1 MASRRNALWD
11 QGHDEAVQVNQRAL
25 IDKVLARYSGEF
37 TVFREL
43 LQNSDDAQS
52 KAVEIHFETQEYLS
66 ARSGEGSKAAST
78 SNLDSGDLPD
88 LKKIQVHQWTFKNN
102 GILFRNEDWDRL
114 KKIAEGNPDEDKIG
128 AFGVGFYSLFSVTE
142 EPFVTSGNK
151 WMGFHWNKDQL
162 LARRGETESTDA
174 EAEKWTSFEMPLR
187 EAGPIPVAFD
197 FTRFLASSITFMTTL
212 AEISV
217 YLDGKRLV
225 RLTKGN
231 SLPKPSTFPRYMT
244 TRGPA
249 KIMSAKQLRSTSVSI
264 KAEVMRWVYTSGTE
278 KPPLRPPVVKKEEKP
293 QGFFKS
299 LFSFAA
305 ATASTPQITP
315 QQPPPPPPIRKDPRK
330 VEETSVNLS
339 IFTMDMD
346 VTLDRKMTAELY
358 RSMQKNPPKAVK
370 YSLIYT
376 AKDEYDASKKE
387 DEQVASELGSIF
399 QGLRAD
405 LDGQGTTK
413 LFIGHATAQTTGLGG
428 HMASRFIP
436 TVERETI
443 DLADRNVAVWNRELL
458 HMGGILARAAY
469 EVELGGI
476 RELWQGAG
484 PSPSDDLKTWLTA
497 RALHALKFFTFHQS
511 TPSHAV
517 SSLIEAGFFG
527 CSPAKN
533 FPLLSTS
540 GVRADCSV
548 RMPHASYAAFLKQL
562 PTVPDAIVDGAPAM
576 VGALAA
582 RGIIRD
588 VTFDDVLA
596 ELAARPLPEAEM
608 VACMRWWADAS
619 KQLDRGRFESV
630 RGQLLG
636 AAVLILGSGTEGERI
651 LPLSTIETYATPR
664 TVILPE
670 GPLPP
675 HLLPAEV
682 SKQFEPLVLASA
694 FGWTELSTVEW
705 LEHLC
710 SNAVVGK
717 DAAYDLT
724 ANPEWAERV
733 LTTLARA
740 WPALSTA
747 LKGEALALLRDRTC
761 VPTSAG
767 LQKPQQA
774 YFASADIFHD
784 LPVVSLPSG
793 TAVRGNLAKLLQ
805 DVGVRKHV
813 ELQLIFDRMV
823 KTNQWTIPELV
834 KYFASVQSTLSP
846 EEMRKLVSTKAF
858 FAEGQVEKEDGKPTR
873 YLAKDLYEP
882 LDTFR
887 QLGLPVIDWGTQVKW
902 RSNSEE
908 AQFLFKLGLRRFPP
922 LATLVGL
929 CASPDEKI
937 RENAMKYLLA
947 QFDQRYSKEYQPF
960 DFRDIAFIPAM
971 KGTME
976 KPIYCLVTPKEVH
989 ANVEWI
995 VFGYTVVDP
1004 RAPKDIVTKL
1014 KIQKQPPTGLLVDQL
1029 RRNPPKDEE
1038 QAKVWF
1044 SLLATRIAD
1053 FTNAELVALSALNM
1067 VPVRDKET
1075 SVLRHLPPTHCFF
1088 GGQSKGQ
1095 LHSKLFVFV
1104 DFGSAANGFLSAV
1117 GTKQEPTVEQI
1128 AQILLADPYKFY
1140 QLSEGPQNF
1149 LNELRNIAVNSAL
1162 VSSTTMARL
1171 KRGNVLLG
1179 IQRKPKQATREE
1191 AELDDED
1198 DWELQYD
1205 LKRPEEIVVADDS
1218 IALQI
1223 FGDKLFTA
1231 PQEDILEKFYA
1242 NLGSRR
1248 LSSIVKEDFNF
1259 GGEVANHKPAQAIKA
1274 LVLERLPL
1282 FLHDH
1287 SHARTM
1293 RVQLTAD
1300 NFIVRSFGTLAVTKT
1315 LNFGRLRLSNRQDAS
1330 AVARRNGSQ
1339 VELWVA
1345 TNAQIDMYEVATSLN
1360 RILFESPRAHDAL
1373 LFMTILSTDLK
1384 SLKRRGYN
1392 VDRILRQK
1400 KADHEAR
1407 EAQQKA
1413 ATLLSARQRQ
1423 EEENTPSV
1431 PGGFA
1436 PPAPPKDAKPPISQ
1450 PPLPIAAR
1458 DSTDSSA
1465 TAVEKAPSIMDSVT
1479 ESLSRPQSTLQKWK
1493 NKFGAL
1499 PTPTPGPSMGGT
1511 MTPQPQPQGPAVT
1524 PWSNI
1529 DRNVDIAM
1537 QGCRA
1542 ESANVIKN
1550 GQEHMERVREALNE
1564 GYCDIS
1570 NQVGDLTQLGTIS
1583 SFRVYATPDVPDKP
1597 TFLERKRDALNRFI
1611 GVIMPLAHVYQL
1623 PLSSLHLFMDMS
1635 GGVIAFNRNG
1645 SIFLNLRYYEA
1656 WHDQEVRQGKLAQAF
1671 VSNYFTLAHEIAHN
1685 LVHPHNAEHEFYFS
1699 AICEKYMVSFSQL
1712 LARSGA

>member
-52 KAVEIHFETQEYLS
+52 KAVEIHFESQEYLS
-66 ARSGEGSKAAST
+66 SKSGDAAEAT
-78 SNLDSGDLPD
+78 SSEPSDLPD
-88 LKKIQVHQWTFKNN
+88 LKKVQVHQWTFKNN

-142 EPFVTSGNK
+142 EPFVSSGNK

-162 LARRGETESTDA
+162 LARRGETEATD
-174 EAEKWTSFEMPLR
+174 EEDEKWTSFEMPLR

-212 AEISV
+212 SEISV
-217 YLDGKRLV
+217 YLDGRRLV

-231 SLPKPSTFPRYMT
+231 GVPKPLTFPRYMT

-249 KIMSAKQLRSTSVSI
+249 RIMSAKQLRSTSVHI
-264 KAEVMRWVYTSGTE
+264 KSEVMRWVYTSGTE
-278 KPPLRPPVVKKEEKP
+278 KPPPRASVVKVEDKP

-305 ATASTPQITP
+305 ATTAPQFTP
-315 QQPPPPPPIRKDPRK
+315 QPPPPPPVKKDPRK

-339 IFTMDMD
+339 IFSMDMD
-346 VTLDRKMTAELY
+346 VSLDKKMTAELY

-469 EVELGGI
+469 EVEVDGI

-484 PSPSDDLKTWLTA
+484 PTPSDDLRSWLTA
-497 RALHALKFFTFHQS
+497 RSLHALKFFTFHQS

-527 CSPAKN
+527 CTPTKN

-562 PTVPDAIVDGAPAM
+562 PTVPAAIVDGAPAM
-576 VGALAA
+576 VGALSA
-582 RGIIRD
+582 RGIVRD

-619 KQLDRGRFESV
+619 RQLDRGRFESV

-636 AAVLILGSGTEGERI
+636 AAVLVLDDGAAGERV
-651 LPLSTIETYATPR
+651 LPLATIETYATPR
-664 TVILPE
+664 TVVVLD

-675 HLLPAEV
+675 HLLPGKV
-682 SKQFEPLVLASA
+682 SLKFEPMVLASA
-694 FGWTELSTVEW
+694 FGWSELSTVEW

-710 SNAVVGK
+710 SGAVVGK
-717 DAAYDLT
+717 DAAHDLT

-747 LKGEALALLRDRTC
+747 LKGEALALLRDLTC
-761 VPTSAG
+761 IPTSTG
-767 LQKPQQA
+767 MQKPQQA

-784 LPVVSLPSG
+784 LPVVKLPSG

-805 DVGVRKHV
+805 DIGVRKHV
-813 ELQLIFDRMV
+813 ELQLIFDRMI

-834 KYFASVQSTLSP
+834 KYFASVQSTLSAD
-846 EEMRKLVSTKAF
+846 EMRKLVSTKAF
-858 FAEGQVEKEDGKPTR
+858 FAEGESQKEDGKQTR

-882 LDTFR
+882 LDVFR
-887 QLGLPVIDWGTQVKW
+887 ALGLPVIDWGTQVKW

-908 AQFLFKLGLRRFPP
+908 AQFLFKLGLRRSPP
-922 LATLVGL
+922 LPAIIAL
-929 CASPDEKI
+929 CASSDEKI
-937 RENAMKYLLA
+937 RENAMKYLLS

-960 DFRDIAFIPAM
+960 DFRDVAFIPAM

-976 KPIYCLVTPKEVH
+976 KPEYCLVAPKEIY

-1014 KIQKQPPTGLLVDQL
+1014 KIQKQPLTGLLVEHI
-1029 RRNPPKDEE
+1029 RRHPPADEV

-1053 FTNAELVALSALNM
+1053 FTNAELVALSALNI

-1075 SVLRHLPPTHCFF
+1075 SALRHLPPTHCFF
-1088 GGQSKGQ
+1088 GGQSKAQ

-1128 AQILLADPYKFY
+1128 AQILLADSYKFY
-1140 QLSEGPQNF
+1140 QLSEGPLNF
-1149 LNELRNIAVNSAL
+1149 LNELRNIAVNSAM
-1162 VSSTTMARL
+1162 VSSTTLTRM

-1179 IQRKPKQATREE
+1179 IQRKPRQATSKE

-1205 LKRPEEIVVADDS
+1205 LKRPDEIVVADDS
-1218 IALQI
+1218 IALQL

-1231 PQEDILEKFYA
+1231 PQEDILEKFYG

-1248 LSSIVKEDFNF
+1248 LSSIVKEDFNS
-1259 GGEVANHKPAQAIKA
+1259 GGEVPNHKPAHVIKA

-1293 RVQLTAD
+1293 RVQLTQD
-1300 NFIVRSFGTLAVTKT
+1300 NFIVRAFGTLAVTKS
-1315 LNFGRLRLSNRQDAS
+1315 LNFGKLRLSHRQDAS
-1330 AVARRNGSQ
+1330 AVARRSGYH

-1407 EAQQKA
+1407 EAQHK
-1413 ATLLSARQRQ
+1413 ATLLSAQKKQ
-1423 EEENTPSV
+1423 EEESVPSV

-1436 PPAPPKDAKPPISQ
+1436 QAPPKDVKEPIPQ
-1450 PPLPIAAR
+1450 PPPPVPPRA
-1458 DSTDSSA
+1458 STDSVA
-1465 TAVEKAPSIMDSVT
+1465 TAVEKAPSMVGTVT
-1479 ESLSRPQSTLQKWK
+1479 ESLTRPQSTLQRWK
-1493 NKFGAL
+1493 SKFGAM
-1499 PTPTPGPSMGGT
+1499 PTPGPSLGGT
-1511 MTPQPQPQGPAVT
+1511 STPQPQPQGSAVT
-1524 PWSNI
+1524 PWSDIN
-1529 DRNVDIAM
+1529 RNVDIAM

-1550 GQEHMERVREALNE
+1550 GQERMERVREALNE

-1570 NQVGDLTQLGTIS
+1570 NQVGDLTQL
-1583 SFRVYATPDVPDKP
+1583 DVPHKES
-1597 TFLERKRDALNRFI
+1597 FLERKRDALNRFI

-1685 LVHPHNAEHEFYFS
+1685 LVQPHNAEHEFYFS
-1699 AICEKYMVSFSQL
+1699 AICEKYMASFSQL
-1712 LARSGA
+1712 LARAA

>member
-1 MASRRNALWD
+1 MASRRNELWD
-11 QGHDEAVQVNQRAL
+11 QGQDEAVQVNQRAL

-52 KAVEIHFETQEYLS
+52 KAVEIHFETQDYLS
-66 ARSGEGSKAAST
+66 AKSAESAESTAAV
-78 SNLDSGDLPD
+78 DSAGALPD
-88 LKKIQVHQWTFKNN
+88 LKKTLVHQWTFKNN
-102 GILFRNEDWDRL
+102 GMLFRNEDWDRL

-142 EPFVTSGNK
+142 EPFVTSGNN

-162 LARRGETESTDA
+162 LARRGQTEAKGT

-187 EAGPIPVAFD
+187 EATPIPVAFD

-212 AEISV
+212 SEICV
-217 YLDGKRLV
+217 YLDDKRLV

-231 SLPKPSTFPRYMT
+231 GVPKPLSFPKYMN
-244 TRGPA
+244 TRGPSR
-249 KIMSAKQLRSTSVSI
+249 MMTAKQMRSTSVHI

-278 KPPLRPPVVKKEEKP
+278 KPPPRAPPVNKEEKP

-299 LFSFAA
+299 LFSFAG
-305 ATASTPQITP
+305 ATATPQSAP
-315 QQPPPPPPIRKDPRK
+315 LPPPPPPVKKDPRK

-346 VTLDRKMTAELY
+346 VTLDRKMTSELY

-387 DEQVASELGSIF
+387 DDQVASELGSIF

-458 HMGGILARAAY
+458 HMGGVLARAAY
-469 EVELGGI
+469 EVELDTI
-476 RELWQGAG
+476 RDLWQGSG
-484 PSPSDDLKTWLTA
+484 PDPGDELKAWLTA
-497 RALHALKFFTFHQS
+497 RGLHALKFFTFHQS

-517 SSLIEAGFFG
+517 SSLLEAGFFG
-527 CSPAKN
+527 CTPTKN

-540 GVRADCSV
+540 GVHADCSV

-576 VGALAA
+576 VGVLSM
-582 RGIIRD
+582 RGIVRD

-636 AAVLILGSGTEGERI
+636 AAVLVQRCGTPEERI

-675 HLLPAEV
+675 HLLPGEV
-682 SKQFEPLVLASA
+682 SRQFEPLALASA

-710 SNAVVGK
+710 SKAVVGQ
-717 DAAYDLT
+717 DTAHDLT

-740 WPALSTA
+740 WPSLSTA
-747 LKGEALALLRDRTC
+747 LKGEAIALLREQTC
-761 VPTSAG
+761 MPTTIG
-767 LQKPQQA
+767 LKKPEQT

-784 LPVVSLPSG
+784 LPVVNFPSG
-793 TAVRGNLAKLLQ
+793 TAVRGNVAKMLQ
-805 DVGVRKHV
+805 DIGVRKHV
-813 ELQLIFDRMV
+813 ELQVIFDRMI

-834 KYFASVQSTLSP
+834 KYFASVQTTLSAD
-846 EEMRKLVSTKAF
+846 EMRKLVSTKAF
-858 FAEGQVEKEDGKPTR
+858 FAEGQTEKEDGKSAR
-873 YLAKDLYEP
+873 FLAKDLYEP
-882 LDTFR
+882 LDVFR

-922 LATLVGL
+922 LAAIINL
-929 CASPDEKI
+929 CASADEKI
-937 RENAMKYLLA
+937 RENAMKYFLA
-947 QFDQRYSKEYQPF
+947 HFDLRYSKEYDPVN
-960 DFRDIAFIPAM
+960 FRDIAFVPAM
-971 KGTME
+971 KGTVE
-976 KPIYCLVTPKEVH
+976 KPTYCLVTPKEVY
-989 ANVEWI
+989 ASVEWI
-995 VFGYTVVDP
+995 VFGYTVIDP

-1014 KIQKQPPTGLLVDQL
+1014 KIQKQPPTSLLVDLL
-1029 RRNPPKDEE
+1029 RRSPPGDES
-1038 QAKVWF
+1038 QARVWF
-1044 SLLATRIAD
+1044 SLLASRIAD
-1053 FTNAELVALSALNM
+1053 FSNAELVALSTLNM

-1075 SVLRHLPPTHCFF
+1075 SVLRRLPPSHCFF
-1088 GGQSKGQ
+1088 GGQSKAQ

-1104 DFGSAANGFLSAV
+1104 DFGSAANGFLSAI
-1117 GTKQEPTVEQI
+1117 GTKQEPTVEQV
-1128 AQILLADPYKFY
+1128 AQMLLADPYKFY
-1140 QLSEGPQNF
+1140 QLADGPQNF
-1149 LNELRNIAVNSAL
+1149 LNELRNIAVNAAM
-1162 VSSTTMARL
+1162 VSSATMTRM
-1171 KRGNVLLG
+1171 KRTNVLLG
-1179 IQRKPKQATREE
+1179 IQRKPRPAKSKE

-1223 FGDKLFTA
+1223 FGDQLFTA
-1231 PQEDILEKFYA
+1231 PQEDILEKFYGA
-1242 NLGSRR
+1242 LGSRR
-1248 LSSIVKEDFNF
+1248 LSSIVKEDHNF
-1259 GGEVANHKPAQAIKA
+1259 GGEVANYKPALAMKA

-1293 RVQLTAD
+1293 RVQLTPE
-1300 NFIVRSFGTLAVTKT
+1300 NLIVRAFGTLAVTKS
-1315 LNFGRLRLSNRQDAS
+1315 LNFGKVRLSNRQDAS
-1330 AVARRNGSQ
+1330 AVAKRSGYGK

-1360 RILFESPRAHDAL
+1360 RILFESPKAHDAL

-1392 VDRILRQK
+1392 VDRILRQR

-1407 EAQQKA
+1407 EAQHK
-1413 ATLLSARQRQ
+1413 ATLLSQQ
-1423 EEENTPSV
+1423 HKQDEDSIPSL

-1436 PPAPPKDAKPPISQ
+1436 QPAPPKDVKQAMPQAPVPAPSR
-1450 PPLPIAAR
+1450 P
-1458 DSTDSSA
+1458 SEDSSA
-1465 TAVEKAPSIMDSVT
+1465 TIVEKERPESVM
-1479 ESLSRPQSTLQKWK
+1479 EPPQSRPQSTLQKWK
-1493 NKFGAL
+1493 NRFTASPL
-1499 PTPTPGPSMGGT
+1499 PGSPMETGLM
-1511 MTPQPQPQGPAVT
+1511 PQPQQPQGPNVT
-1524 PWSNI
+1524 PLSNI
-1529 DRNVDIAM
+1529 DRNIDIAM

-1570 NQVGDLTQLGTIS
+1570 NQVGDLTQLGTVS
-1583 SFRVYATPDVPDKP
+1583 SFKVFVTPDVPDKP
-1597 TFLERKRDALNRFI
+1597 TFLETKRDAINRFI
-1611 GVIMPLAHVYQL
+1611 GVIMPLANVYQL
-1623 PLSSLHLFMDMS
+1623 PLSSLHLFMDVS

-1656 WHDQEVRQGKLAQAF
+1656 WHDQEVRQGKLTQAF

-1699 AICEKYMVSFSQL
+1699 AICEKYMMSFSQL
-1712 LARSGA
+1712 LARSAV